1 MTEPYDRSGDERA
14 LKTPRHLC
22 RVCAGSGRPEG
33 DYGDECEAC
42 VAVDAKLVYVAG
54 ASAEYQRA
62 ARFSERLRKRGHRIT
77 YDWPASV
84 ASRPEASLTREERE
98 ATWIAC
104 LDAVRAADVV
114 IALGPSSSVTV
125 TRGLWAEL
133 GACQAE
139 GGVPIYVGREY
150 TIVTAPCECVPDE
163 DAAIEALEGR

>member
-42 VAVDAKLVYVAG
+42 VVVDAKLVYVAG

-114 IALGPSSSVTV
+114 IALGPSSAVV
-125 TRGLWAEL
+125 TRGMWA

-139 GGVPIYVGREY
+139 GNAPIYVGREY
-150 TIVTAPCECVPDE
+150 TIVTALCECVPDE
-163 DAAIEALEGR
+163 DAAIEALEAR